1 MIKNISSARAE
12 YLSTYRALRLHGG
25 WPEEERHVTYF
36 TEIQDCA
43 LLSYDYH
50 DSHFDG
56 WINRNRMAAFERRS
70 RAIENWR
77 GAIPF

>member
-1 MIKNISSARAE
+1 MKNGKSLVRQKYDE
-12 YLSTYRALRLHGG
+12 FYKWLRLNRGVIQDENYPFG
-25 WPEEERHVTYF
+25 LN
-36 TEIQDCA
+36 EIQDCA
-43 LLSYDYH
+43 ILSYDYH

-56 WINRNRMAAFERRS
+56 WINRHRMAAFERRS